1 LYLLGGCMQFSKFSY
16 LSFELTG
23 QHSANSIIILPF
35 HFLGICGIASTN
47 GVRLEGIVSGD
58 GVHWRSTCGGGV
70 AIAPSGR
77 NQWWNSADAT
87 ARTRTRGSSIQI
99 RWRSSGDRYRW
110 HEWVTPSTFSHPD
123 KLNILGIILALSI
136 SRWQRHRRWRRTERV
151 GHDVVSIVIPFGG
164 VSRLV

>member
-1 LYLLGGCMQFSKFSY
+1 MQFSKFSY

-110 HEWVTPSTFSHPD
+110 HE
-123 KLNILGIILALSI
+123 
-136 SRWQRHRRWRRTERV
+136 
-151 GHDVVSIVIPFGG
+151 
-164 VSRLV
+164 